1 MYILSWLL
9 FLHASLPAHD
19 PITDL
24 L

>member
-19 PITDL
+19 LITNL